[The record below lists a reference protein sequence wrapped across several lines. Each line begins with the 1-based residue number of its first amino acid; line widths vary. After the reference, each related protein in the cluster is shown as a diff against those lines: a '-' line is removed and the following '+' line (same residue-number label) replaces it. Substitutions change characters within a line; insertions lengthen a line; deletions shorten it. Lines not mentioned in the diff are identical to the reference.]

1 MGGEAGLRAGQP
13 AAGMSATRL
22 AVTGGVLSFRALFNW
37 MRPGIYL
44 PTMLGV
50 PLFQIILFV
59 YLGRYSRL
67 HDDAFYIVG
76 NAIAVS
82 GMASVFGMT
91 MVISNE
97 RYFGTLASVFASPA
111 ARIPLFFGRV
121 IPVAFHG
128 LLVSAFGFRIPGLR
142 LLPLAGVVGLTVVA
156 SAGVGMFLGSLGL
169 RVRDVYFVSNVA
181 YVLML
186 LVSGVNVST
195 GLLAP
200 WLEALGQALPLTH
213 GIAAGRAVLSG
224 PGTPGLREPGWT
236 GGLGTGYALA
246 AYAFFRLWEIEGR
259 RRGSFD
265 IY

>member
-1 MGGEAGLRAGQP
+1 
-13 AAGMSATRL
+13 MSATRL

-128 LLVSAFGFRIPGLR
+128 LLVSAFGFLTGAALFGFRIPALR

-224 PGTPGLREPGWT
+224 PGTPVLRELGWT
-236 GGLGTGYALA
+236 AGLGTAYALA